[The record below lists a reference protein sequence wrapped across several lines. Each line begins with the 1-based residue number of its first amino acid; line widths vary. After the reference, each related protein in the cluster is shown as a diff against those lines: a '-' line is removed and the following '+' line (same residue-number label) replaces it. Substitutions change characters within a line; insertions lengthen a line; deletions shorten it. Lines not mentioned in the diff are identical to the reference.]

1 MASDP
6 WRAPIQ
12 DLVLKAAK
20 RAAHY
25 REQATEFREM
35 AKHEPGAKLRA
46 DLLDLAD
53 KYDGLAHQVRRD
65 GSSR

>member
-12 DLVLKAAK
+12 DLILKASK
-20 RAAHY
+20 RAGHY
-25 REQATEFREM
+25 REQALELRKM
-35 AKHEPGAKLRA
+35 ADHEPGAKLRA

-53 KYDGLAHQVRRD
+53 KYDGLAHQVGRN
-65 GSSR
+65 GSSC